1 MKSEIY
7 LATVGLEPNRW
18 AKRQG
23 QPNLLVASEWF
34 APAQEAGF
42 SGIELFEPHYWE
54 PGDAERQLICQA
66 KLPVSVYNS
75 YITFDA
81 PGEALRR
88 KATEAINA
96 LKPKAFKFNFGK
108 DPACLSDE
116 MKCFEQWMKTLP
128 AGTEAWCEC
137 HPGTSIETPAA
148 AKACLDQ
155 LCAKHVKVIIHPFLY
170 TPEELSGWLQT
181 FGKRI
186 VHAHVQTRDPQ
197 EAMNFLNLEDRA
209 DYCLQQIEILRS
221 AGFCGSYAVEFV
233 RGTLKKEEDVPAK
246 MFQQAVK
253 NLLFLQKHIA

>member
-34 APAQEAGF
+34 QPAKEAGF
-42 SGIELFEPHYWE
+42 SGIELFEPHYLE
-54 PGDAERQLICQA
+54 PDDAERSLIGQA
-66 KLPVSVYNS
+66 GLPVSVYNS
-75 YITFDA
+75 YITFDVA
-81 PGEALRR
+81 GEALRQQ
-88 KATEAINA
+88 ASAAINR

-108 DPACLSDE
+108 DPNTLGDE
-116 MKCFEQWMKTLP
+116 MKCFEKWMETLP

-155 LCAKHVKVIIHPFLY
+155 LCSKRVKVIIHPFLY

-181 FGKRI
+181 FGGRI
-186 VHAHVQTRDPQ
+186 VHSHVQTRDPN
-197 EAMNFLNLEDRA
+197 EAMNFLNLEDRQ
-209 DYCLQQIEILRS
+209 DYCLQQIGLLRS
-221 AGFCGSYAVEFV
+221 SGYQGSYAVEFV
-233 RGTLKKEEDVPAK
+233 RGTLKKEEDIPAK

-253 NLLFLQKHIA
+253 NLLFLKKHAV